1 MRVIIDFKGR
11 KVRLTEE
18 RITHFI
24 KRLTKAGL
32 FEKLE
37 EVVADPDFVIESVS
51 DSSATISY
59 RFYHGTKAGN
69 KYLCVVVKY
78 AASDAYVLTAYPSD
92 EVKKGKILW
101 ERNKK

>member
-1 MRVIIDFKGR
+1 VRTIQDFKGR
-11 KVRLTEE
+11 SIRLTEE

-37 EVVADPDFVIESVS
+37 EAIANPDFVIESVS
-51 DSSATISY
+51 DPSASISY
-59 RFYHGTKAGN
+59 RYYRGTKAGN

-78 AASDAYVLTAYPSD
+78 ATSDAYVLTGYPSD
-92 EVKKGKILW
+92 EVKKGRIIW